1 MYGLGL
7 CAHGVVFV
15 AFYIVLRPQGIM
27 EQMKTLRK
35 RHRVHIAQGC
45 FLVMRSFYVRLHTCA
60 EYVSMN
66 EFTCSEH
73 SVRIRFRNCFQ
84 IALVRVTFS
93 DMNGKKKSQ
102 ARDILYLAKI
112 QL

>member
-66 EFTCSEH
+66 EFTCS
-73 SVRIRFRNCFQ
+73 VCFQ